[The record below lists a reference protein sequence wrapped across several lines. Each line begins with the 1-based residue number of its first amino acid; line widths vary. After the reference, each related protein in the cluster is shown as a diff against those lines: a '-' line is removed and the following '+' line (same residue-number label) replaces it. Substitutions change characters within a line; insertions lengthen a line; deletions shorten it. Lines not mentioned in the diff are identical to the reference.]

1 MNKVHVQKLLLFVLE
16 SCPFIPQK
24 AFIPWEKRWGGGGH
38 KRNVPERMTVKVMV
52 SHIAPIAIERD
63 PIAELQ

>member
-1 MNKVHVQKLLLFVLE
+1 MQKLVLIVLDTSIVSSIHPTKAIYGE
-16 SCPFIPQK
+16 SQ
-24 AFIPWEKRWGGGGH
+24 

-52 SHIAPIAIERD
+52 SHIAPVAIERD